1 MKAKVLYDFG
11 YVSDDNLPIYDSN
24 HKFHS
29 EIEKDDVVDVN
40 MNIKADAK
48 DVLNGPY
55 GMCYLCKHNGKYRY
69 IPIRYLDIDYSKKDI
84 DWEQRM
90 YETTIAS
97 ISIAYKRLTCD
108 WHVETA
114 NKIIAKDAIDIAK
127 EIIKQLKE
135 IKDETV

>member
-1 MKAKVLYDFG
+1 MKARVLYDFG
-11 YVSDDNLPIYDSN
+11 YVSDDNLPMYDSN

-48 DVLNGPY
+48 DVLNAPY

-90 YETTIAS
+90 YEITMHAMPSCIESKYRTSHS
-97 ISIAYKRLTCD
+97 ISEIVNDTL
-108 WHVETA
+108 E
-114 NKIIAKDAIDIAK
+114 IAK
-127 EIIKQLKE
+127 EFIKKLKE
-135 IKDETV
+135 MEGKNE